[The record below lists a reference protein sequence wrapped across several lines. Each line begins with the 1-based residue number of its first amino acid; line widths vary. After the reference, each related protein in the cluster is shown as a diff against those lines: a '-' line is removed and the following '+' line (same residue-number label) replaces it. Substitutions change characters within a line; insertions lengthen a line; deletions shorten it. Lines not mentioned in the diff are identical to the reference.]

1 MLKIKI
7 GTRGSP
13 LALVQANWIED
24 RLMQHYG
31 NCQIQVVTIKTA
43 GDRVKDMPISQMG
56 GKGVFVKEIE
66 KALLEGKIDLA
77 VHSMKD
83 LPLEL
88 PRESVIAAITKRENP
103 FDVFVSESYSGLE
116 NLPLHST
123 VATGSLRRRVQLLH
137 YRSDLII
144 KEIRGNIDTRLRKL
158 RGGFAAG
165 LILAAAA
172 LKRLKREGKI
182 TQYLHPDICLPAA
195 GQGALGI
202 EIRAED
208 KSLKKKLAIINDVES
223 NSNITAER
231 SCLRHLGVDCHTPA
245 GVYGEINGGA
255 ILLKGFVASLDGKM
269 IIKKKMLGPQEDAE
283 ILGEFLAK
291 KILDAG
297 GKELL
302 AQFSEKP

>member
-13 LALVQANWIED
+13 LALAQANWVKD

-31 NCQIQVVTIKTA
+31 SCKIQVIPIKTA
-43 GDRVKDMPISQMG
+43 GDRVRNTPISQIG
-56 GKGVFVKEIE
+56 GKGLFIKEIE
-66 KALLEGKIDLA
+66 KALLEGEIDLA

-83 LPLEL
+83 LPIEL
-88 PRESVIAAITKRENP
+88 PRESVIAAIIKRGDP
-103 FDVFVSESYSGLE
+103 FDVFVSRSHTAVE
-116 NLPLHST
+116 NLPSHST
-123 VATGSLRRRVQLLH
+123 VATGSLRRKVQLLH

-144 KEIRGNIDTRLRKL
+144 KDIRGNVDTRIRKL
-158 RGGFAAG
+158 YRGFAEG
-165 LILAAAA
+165 LVVAAAA
-172 LKRLKREGKI
+172 LKRLKQKGKI

-202 EIRAED
+202 EIRAGD
-208 KSLKKKLAIINDVES
+208 ASLKKRLAVVNDAES
-223 NSNITAER
+223 NSIITAER
-231 SCLRHLGVDCHTPA
+231 SCLRHLGVSCHTPA
-245 GVYGEINGGA
+245 SAYGEINGGA
-255 ILLKGFVASLDGKM
+255 ILLKGFVASLDGK
-269 IIKKKMLGPQEDAE
+269 IVIKQKMLGPKEDAE

-302 AQFSEKP
+302 AQFAEEQ